1 MSEKSL
7 KIEEAY
13 GELNLEMMK
22 EFTDA
27 NGISGNEKAA
37 TRVMKK
43 WLSDV
48 SDEVTYDN
56 LGSLIVTKKGSGLGP
71 KLMVAGHVDEIG
83 FVVRSIDDKGFIKLA
98 PVGGWWGHVLLSQ
111 TLTITTREGKEI
123 MGIVGSKPPHGMP
136 ADVRSKVIDVK
147 DMFLDIGVK
156 DKNEVELLGIR
167 PGDMVT
173 PRSDFNVMANPN
185 YLAAK
190 AWDDRIGAIIAAEVL
205 LRLKDV
211 KHEADIVA
219 VGTVQEEVGLRGAK
233 TATYAV
239 KPDIG
244 IALDVTLAN
253 DIPGAEPGSKMGV
266 GVTLAIQDS
275 SHLGHRGFLNYL
287 SDLSKELNLDV
298 QYDLLLAGGTDSG
311 EMHKA
316 FDGIINVTLSI
327 PSRYIHSHRAL
338 IHRKDVV
345 DTITL
350 ITEFAKRLNWDVLE
364 SIRQSN
370 R

>member
-111 TLTITTREGKEI
+111 ALTITTREGKEI

-190 AWDDRIGAIIAAEVL
+190 AWDDRIGAIIAAAGKAAHLAGALAANTTLPVIGIPVKSSTLDGLDAL
-205 LRLKDV
+205 LS
-211 KHEADIVA
+211 
-219 VGTVQEEVGLRGAK
+219 TVQMPSGIPVATVAIDGA
-233 TATYAV
+233 ANA
-239 KPDIG
+239 
-244 IALDVTLAN
+244 AL
-253 DIPGAEPGSKMGV
+253 
-266 GVTLAIQDS
+266 LAIEI
-275 SHLGHRGFLNYL
+275 LAV
-287 SDLSKELNLDV
+287 SDLSLAKKLDDARAASHAQV
-298 QYDLLLAGGTDSG
+298 LAKDQ
-311 EMHKA
+311 
-316 FDGIINVTLSI
+316 SI
-327 PSRYIHSHRAL
+327 SEKYCM
-338 IHRKDVV
+338 
-345 DTITL
+345 
-350 ITEFAKRLNWDVLE
+350 
-364 SIRQSN
+364 
-370 R
+370 

>member
-48 SDEVTYDN
+48 ADEVSYDN
-56 LGSLIVTKKGSGLGP
+56 LGSLIVTKKGTGLGP

-83 FVVRSIDDKGFIKLA
+83 FVVRSIDEKGFIRLA

-111 TLTITTREGKEI
+111 ALTITTREGKEI
-123 MGIVGSKPPHGMP
+123 MGIVGSKPPHGLAP
-136 ADVRSKVIDVK
+136 EVRSKVIEVK

-190 AWDDRIGAIIAAEVL
+190 AWDDRIGAIIASEVL
-205 LRLKDV
+205 LRLKNETHSADV
-211 KHEADIVA
+211 YA

-266 GVTLAIQDS
+266 GVTIAIQDG
-275 SHLGHRGFLNYL
+275 SHLGHRGFINYL

-345 DTITL
+345 DTINL
-350 ITEFAKRLNWDVLE
+350 IVEFAKRLDRNVLE
-364 SIRQSN
+364 SLRVSN

>member
-111 TLTITTREGKEI
+111 ALTITTREGKEI

-147 DMFLDIGVK
+147 KSVAVTFL
-156 DKNEVELLGIR
+156 NIR
-167 PGDMVT
+167 WLF
-173 PRSDFNVMANPN
+173 SFSLIASQSF
-185 YLAAK
+185 LSSKSSAAK
-190 AWDDRIGAIIAAEVL
+190 
-205 LRLKDV
+205 
-211 KHEADIVA
+211 VA
-219 VGTVQEEVGLRGAK
+219 VTSSK
-233 TATYAV
+233 TESATPPVFTFSNTWQTASF
-239 KPDIG
+239 G
-244 IALDVTLAN
+244 IALSNVMT
-253 DIPGAEPGSKMGV
+253 
-266 GVTLAIQDS
+266 
-275 SHLGHRGFLNYL
+275 
-287 SDLSKELNLDV
+287 
-298 QYDLLLAGGTDSG
+298 
-311 EMHKA
+311 
-316 FDGIINVTLSI
+316 GIL
-327 PSRYIHSHRAL
+327 
-338 IHRKDVV
+338 
-345 DTITL
+345 
-350 ITEFAKRLNWDVLE
+350 
-364 SIRQSN
+364 
-370 R
+370 